1 MRLLGWGDAG
11 LAEAAGARRL
21 DAALESFLRTVFAW
35 QEARYPG
42 LCSTVV
48 VVNEAMA
55 NGSNSVAARGSI
67 WSRLG
72 PDPEW
77 YIVRAFQLAKQL
89 RPDYVLC
96 LNDYAQEYPGYA
108 HDRARAFRALVRRL
122 LDRGAPIDAVGFQCH
137 VRNIYKEVPTYDG
150 LMEVFAWFDEMGLP
164 CHLTEV
170 DYDVDLSQ
178 DLSSQLEA
186 EARMFGDV
194 ILRAV
199 LDSPN
204 VTNFTLW
211 GFTDK
216 FSSVA
221 YDCGPRY
228 GA

>member
-1 MRLLGWGDAG
+1 
-11 LAEAAGARRL
+11 
-21 DAALESFLRTVFAW
+21 
-35 QEARYPG
+35 
-42 LCSTVV
+42 
-48 VVNEAMA
+48 
-55 NGSNSVAARGSI
+55 
-67 WSRLG
+67 
-72 PDPEW
+72 
-77 YIVRAFQLAKQL
+77 
-89 RPDYVLC
+89 
-96 LNDYAQEYPGYA
+96 
-108 HDRARAFRALVRRL
+108 
-122 LDRGAPIDAVGFQCH
+122 
-137 VRNIYKEVPTYDG
+137 
-150 LMEVFAWFDEMGLP
+150 MGLP

-228 GA
+228 GAGLPWDESYRPKPALHALLARLTSHHPA